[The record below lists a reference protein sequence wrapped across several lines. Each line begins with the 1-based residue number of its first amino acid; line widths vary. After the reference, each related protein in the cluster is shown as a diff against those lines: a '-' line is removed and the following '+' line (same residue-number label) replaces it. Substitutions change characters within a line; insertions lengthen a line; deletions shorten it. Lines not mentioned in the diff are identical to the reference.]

1 MKAVILAAG
10 AGRRMYPL
18 TQETHKCLLPVGDAT
33 LVDRM
38 LEGLLQVG
46 VSEVLLLTGYRH
58 DQLHAHLGESYKGMR
73 LVYVFNERFED
84 TNNVVS
90 LLRALQGHQ
99 LGDEFLLLEADLIF
113 DFSVLRRAVDSPA
126 SEVAILA
133 PFKSGMDGT
142 VAELRDGWV
151 HDIIP
156 PERQQRDGVT
166 RYKTVNIYK
175 FSQAFAYGPLLQ
187 MLAYYTERFEEN
199 CYYEKILGMLIY
211 AGQLRLK
218 GEVLDDEAWA
228 ELDDPHDVVRAQA
241 IFDGQRLLNQLEYNF
256 GGLWNFPVVDFN
268 FIRNIYFPPEAMVEE
283 IRQKLPELM
292 HNYGSR
298 QAVLDRKMATFLR
311 CPEEP
316 LILLNGASQSYPILA
331 EYYAGRKI
339 LIPSPTFG
347 EYSRVF
353 PDADSFRDHP
363 DEPSDLTSR
372 LGSYALVVL
381 VNPNNPT
388 GTLWPTQTLWNW
400 IVEHPEV
407 DFLVD
412 ESFIDFSDQGS
423 LTSFLRE
430 KPVENLIVLKS
441 LGKSLGVPGLRMG
454 YLYTHKQALHDYFK
468 SRLPIWNQNSLAEFF
483 LETGLKH
490 RDALQRS
497 FVATREERQ
506 RMGTLLAATA
516 GITRVWPSAANFF
529 LVEIGSEV
537 DLEAMLRH
545 MLRLSGIYV
554 KDISSKVGCRALR
567 IAVRTTPDND
577 LFLDCWKKCYPL
589 AARPT
594 TSAGR
599 A

>member
-18 TQETHKCLLPVGDAT
+18 TQETHKCLLPVGDST

-46 VSEVLLLTGYRH
+46 VSEVMLLTGYMH
-58 DQLHAHLGESYKGMR
+58 DQLQAHLGSAYKGMR
-73 LVYVFNERFED
+73 LEYVFNERFED

-90 LLRALQGHQ
+90 LLRALQGYD
-99 LGDEFLLLEADLIF
+99 LRDEFLLLEADLIF

-142 VAELRDGWV
+142 VAELREGWV

-175 FSQAFAYGPLLQ
+175 FSHAFAYGPLLQ

-218 GEVLDDEAWA
+218 GEVLGDEAWA

-256 GGLWNFPVVDFN
+256 GGLWNFPVIDFN
-268 FIRNIYFPPEAMVEE
+268 FIRNIYFPTDAMVEE
-283 IRQKLPELM
+283 MRQKLPDLM

-298 QAVLDRKMATFLR
+298 QAVMDGKMATFLR
-311 CPEEP
+311 CQEEP
-316 LILLNGASQSYPILA
+316 LILLNGASQAYPILA
-331 EYYAGRKI
+331 EFYAGKKV

-353 PDADSFRDHP
+353 SDADTFRDHP
-363 DEPSDLTSR
+363 DESQDLSAR
-372 LGSYALVVL
+372 LGSYGLVVL

-388 GTLWPTQTLWNW
+388 GTLWSTATLWKW
-400 IVEHPEV
+400 ISEHPQV

-412 ESFIDFSDQGS
+412 ESFIDFSDQPS
-423 LTSFLRE
+423 LTTLE
-430 KPVENLIVLKS
+430 ALPNLIVLKS

-454 YLYTHKQALHDYFK
+454 YLYTHKRELHDFFQV
-468 SRLPIWNQNSLAEFF
+468 RLPIWNNNSLAEFF

-497 FVATREERQ
+497 FVATRLERE
-506 RMGTLLAATA
+506 RMKGLLA
-516 GITRVWPSAANFF
+516 GCPGVGRIWPSAANFF
-529 LVEIGSEV
+529 LVEITAEV
-537 DLEAMLRH
+537 DLEAILRQ

-554 KDISSKVGCRALR
+554 KDISSKVDCRALR
-567 IAVRTTPDND
+567 IAVRTAEDND
-577 LFLDCWKKCYPL
+577 LFVECWKKCYPL
-589 AARPT
+589 AARPA

>member
-18 TQETHKCLLPVGDAT
+18 TQETHKCLLPVGDST

-46 VSEVLLLTGYRH
+46 VTEVLLLTGYMH
-58 DQLHAHLGESYKGMR
+58 DQLQAHLGSAYKGMR
-73 LVYVFNERFED
+73 LEYVFNERFED

-90 LLRALQGHQ
+90 LLRALQGYD
-99 LGDEFLLLEADLIF
+99 LRDDFLLLEADLIF

-142 VAELRDGWV
+142 VAELREGWV

-156 PERQQRDGVT
+156 PERQQRDGAT

-175 FSQAFAYGPLLQ
+175 FSHAFAYGPLLQ

-218 GEVLDDEAWA
+218 GEVLSDEAWA

-268 FIRNIYFPPEAMVEE
+268 FIRNIYFPTEAMVEE
-283 IRQKLPELM
+283 MRQKLPDLM

-298 QAVLDRKMATFLR
+298 QAVMDRKMATFLR
-311 CPEEP
+311 CAEEP
-316 LILLNGASQSYPILA
+316 LILLNGASQAYPILA
-331 EYYAGRKI
+331 EFYAGRKV

-353 PDADSFRDHP
+353 SDADTFRDHP
-363 DEPSDLTSR
+363 DESQDLSGR
-372 LGSYALVVL
+372 LASYGLVVL

-388 GTLWPTQTLWNW
+388 GSLWSTATLWQW
-400 IVEHPEV
+400 IADHPEV

-412 ESFIDFSDQGS
+412 ESFIDFSDQPS
-423 LTSFLRE
+423 LTTLG
-430 KPVENLIVLKS
+430 PLQNLIVLKS

-454 YLYTHKQALHDYFK
+454 YLYTHRRDIHEFFK
-468 SRLPIWNQNSLAEFF
+468 VRLPIWNNNSLAEFF

-497 FVATREERQ
+497 FVATRLERE
-506 RMGTLLAATA
+506 RMKGLLA
-516 GITRVWPSAANFF
+516 GCPGVGRIWPSAANFF
-529 LVEIGSEV
+529 LVEINAEV
-537 DLEAMLRH
+537 DLEAILRQ

-554 KDISSKVGCRALR
+554 KDISSKVDCRALR
-567 IAVRTTPDND
+567 IAVRTAEDND
-577 LFLDCWKKCYPL
+577 LFVECWKKCYPL
-589 AARPT
+589 AARPA

>member
-18 TQETHKCLLPVGDAT
+18 TEETHKCLLPVGDST
-33 LVDRM
+33 LIDRM

-46 VSEVLLLTGYRH
+46 VSEVMLLTGYRH
-58 DQLHAHLGESYKGMR
+58 DQLRGHLGDAYKGMR
-73 LVYVFNERFED
+73 LSYVFNERFED

-90 LLRALQGHQ
+90 LLRALQGRDLQ
-99 LGDEFLLLEADLIF
+99 DEFLLLEADLIF
-113 DFSVLRRAVDSPA
+113 DFSVLRRAIDSPA
-126 SEVAILA
+126 HNVAILA

-156 PERQQRDGVT
+156 PERQDRDGVV

-175 FSQAFAYGPLLQ
+175 FSHEFAYGPLQQ
-187 MLAYYTERFEEN
+187 MLTYYTERFEEN

-211 AGQLRLK
+211 AGQLKLK
-218 GEVLDDEAWA
+218 GEVLEEEAWA

-268 FIRNIYFPPEAMVEE
+268 FIRNIYFPTESMIEE

-292 HNYGSR
+292 YNYGSR
-298 QAVLDRKMATFLR
+298 QAVMDGKMATFLR

-331 EYYAGRKI
+331 EYYQGKTV

-353 PDADSFRDHP
+353 PEADTFLDHP
-363 DEPSDLTSR
+363 DQDVNLAQKV
-372 LGSYALVVL
+372 GQYGLVVM

-388 GTLWPTQTLWNW
+388 GTLWPTADLWEW
-400 IVEHPEV
+400 IRSHPEV

-412 ESFIDFSDQGS
+412 ESFIDFSDQPS
-423 LTSFLRE
+423 LATYLAKEPR
-430 KPVENLIVLKS
+430 ENLILLKS

-454 YLYTHKQALHDYFK
+454 YLYTHKRALHDYFK
-468 SRLPIWNQNSLAEFF
+468 VRLPIWNHNSLAEFF

-497 FVATREERQ
+497 FVATRLERE
-506 RMGTLLAATA
+506 RMGALLSACP
-516 GITRVWPSAANFF
+516 GMTRVWPSAANFF
-529 LVEIGSEV
+529 LVEIGEEV

-554 KDISSKVGCRALR
+554 KDISSKVNCRALR
-567 IAVRTTPDND
+567 IAVRTQEDND
-577 LFLDCWKKCYPL
+577 LFLECWKKCYPL
-589 AARPT
+589 AGRPT
-594 TSAGR
+594 SAAR
-599 A
+599 V

>member
-18 TQETHKCLLPVGDAT
+18 TQETHKCLLPVGDST

-46 VSEVLLLTGYRH
+46 ATEVLLLTGYRH
-58 DQLHAHLGESYKGMR
+58 DQLQAHLGSAYKGMR
-73 LVYVFNERFED
+73 LEYVFNERFED

-90 LLRALQGHQ
+90 LLRALQGYD
-99 LGDEFLLLEADLIF
+99 LRDDFLLLEADLIF

-166 RYKTVNIYK
+166 RYKTVNVYK
-175 FSQAFAYGPLLQ
+175 FSHAFAYGPLLQ

-218 GEVLDDEAWA
+218 GEVLEEELWA

-268 FIRNIYFPPEAMVEE
+268 FIRNIYFPTDAMVEE
-283 IRQKLPELM
+283 IRQKLPELL

-298 QAVLDRKMATFLR
+298 QAVMDRKMATFLR
-311 CPEEP
+311 CEEEP
-316 LILLNGASQSYPILA
+316 LILLNGASQAYPILA
-331 EYYAGRKI
+331 EFYAGQKV

-347 EYSRVF
+347 EYARVF
-353 PDADSFRDHP
+353 SEADSFRDHP
-363 DEPSDLTSR
+363 DESQDLSAR
-372 LGSYALVVL
+372 LASYGLVVL

-388 GTLWPTQTLWNW
+388 GTVWSSATIWQW
-400 IVEHPEV
+400 ISEHPGV

-412 ESFIDFSDQGS
+412 ESFIDFSDQPS
-423 LTSFLRE
+423 LTTLA
-430 KPVENLIVLKS
+430 PLPNLIVLKS

-454 YLYTHKQALHDYFK
+454 YLHTHKAEVHEFFK
-468 SRLPIWNQNSLAEFF
+468 VRLPIWNNNSLAEFF

-497 FVATREERQ
+497 FVATRLERE
-506 RMGTLLAATA
+506 RLHGLLL
-516 GITRVWPSAANFF
+516 GCPGVGRIWPSSANFF
-529 LVEIGSEV
+529 LVEINEEV

-554 KDISSKVGCRALR
+554 KDISSKVDCRALR
-567 IAVRTTPDND
+567 IAVRTTEDND
-577 LFLDCWKKCYPL
+577 LFVECWKKCYPL
-589 AARPT
+589 AARPAT